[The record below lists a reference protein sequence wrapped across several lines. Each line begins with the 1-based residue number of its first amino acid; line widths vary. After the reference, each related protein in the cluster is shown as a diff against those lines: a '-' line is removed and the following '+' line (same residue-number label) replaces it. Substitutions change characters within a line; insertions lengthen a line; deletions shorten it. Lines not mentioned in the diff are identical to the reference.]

1 MVPRLLLRDRSSLRS
16 LADVLRTL
24 VCRGLPYSLSH
35 SIRQLQPTR
44 DKLRFVGH
52 NRRASSS
59 QSWAELSQITPL
71 STEEGVSLTEIFSF
85 VFEEVQVLAFL
96 GVIIAINTISNLDY
110 HPIVVATQQTST
122 QQNSTQQNNMVS
134 GHVSDDRHNPI
145 PEIRVELLNDVDT
158 VIQVVKTNGSGLFIF
173 RKLSDGTFHIR
184 IQGSDK
190 GYISQTKRF
199 ELARPLGFGV
209 ASEEVDFVLIPQRSS
224 PETGKS
230 EVLFLQDVPEQAR
243 KLYQRAAQLI
253 ESDKNQEALTA
264 LRQALQIYPEYFD
277 ALDLMGTELV
287 KQREY
292 EPAIAPLAHAVEV
305 NPKSQSSWFALGVA
319 QYNLK
324 QQPTAVESL
333 RRAVSLKQNSVNANL
348 WLGIALRQTGPMEEA
363 ERYLKQADQLSGSK
377 LADAHWQLALLYNQ
391 LKRFGEAADQLEL
404 FLKVQ
409 PDSRD
414 SENIKKLIRRFREQ
428 AQSSKP

>member
-1 MVPRLLLRDRSSLRS
+1 
-16 LADVLRTL
+16 
-24 VCRGLPYSLSH
+24 
-35 SIRQLQPTR
+35 
-44 DKLRFVGH
+44 
-52 NRRASSS
+52 
-59 QSWAELSQITPL
+59 
-71 STEEGVSLTEIFSF
+71 
-85 VFEEVQVLAFL
+85 VLAFL
-96 GVIIAINTISNLDY
+96 SVIIAINTISNRDY
-110 HPIVVATQQTST
+110 RPIVTVAAQQTST

-199 ELARPLGFGV
+199 ELARPLGFGA
-209 ASEEVDFVLIPQRSS
+209 ASEEVDFVLIPQRFSA
-224 PETGKS
+224 ETGKS
-230 EVLFLQDVPEQAR
+230 DVLFLQDVPEQAR

-253 ESDKNQEALTA
+253 QQSDKNQEALTS
-264 LRQALQIYPEYFD
+264 LRQALQLYPEYFD
-277 ALDLMGTELV
+277 ALDLLGTELV
-287 KQREY
+287 KHRDY

-348 WLGIALRQTGPMEEA
+348 WLGIALRQTGPMEDA
-363 ERYLKQADQLSGSK
+363 ERYLKQADQLSESK

-391 LKRFGEAADQLEL
+391 LKRFSEAADQLEM

-414 SENIKKLIRRFREQ
+414 SENIKKLIKRFREQ